1 MEEQR
6 QEHEPD
12 VRFSLANERTL
23 LAYQRTSVGMLAAAV
38 AVVHF
43 LERDGLA
50 LLLGLAFVVTSG
62 IAAVGGYLRFRSVD
76 RAMRE
81 GRPIGSGPA
90 AHLLSLAVVVSLLVA
105 TAYVLLSGR

>member
-1 MEEQR
+1 ML
-6 QEHEPD
+6 EPLFRIQST
-12 VRFSLANERTL
+12 V
-23 LAYQRTSVGMLAAAV
+23 
-38 AVVHF
+38 
-43 LERDGLA
+43 A